1 MRKDYFEITYKLRI
15 REISSVVL
23 TSLVILFYAFP
34 KVVESELIF
43 EEAEFTEILN
53 VEIVKPLQQQ
63 QQFKSARPSIPI
75 EADEESEIDT
85 LGSMLNDSDTSRIM
99 ERSKKFPLINEVL
112 LKKSNDFS
120 SSDSFALE

>member
-15 REISSVVL
+15 RQISASVIA
-23 TSLVILFYAFP
+23 SLVILFYAFP
-34 KVVESELIF
+34 KVVESEMIF
-43 EEAEFTEILN
+43 EEAEYTEIIN

-85 LGSMLNDSDTSRIM
+85 LDFMDTDIEGFGDWGSSPAATFF
-99 ERSKKFPLINEVL
+99 KHKAKVGTV
-112 LKKSNDFS
+112 
-120 SSDSFALE
+120 